1 MLSCGEVDLFELRDT
16 SFLSLAVGALF
27 LKKSVLRTLRL
38 CFVFPFC
45 GCSLLDEVGDEDL
58 EACDLFSL
66 SVGALLWM
74 RTMLLAPEAN
84 SVFPLMWAFPF

>member
-16 SFLSLAVGALF
+16 SFA
-27 LKKSVLRTLRL
+27 
-38 CFVFPFC
+38 FPYC
-45 GCSLLDEVGDEDL
+45 GCSLLNEVGDEDL

-74 RTMLLAPEAN
+74 RSMLLAPEAN
-84 SVFPLMWAFPF
+84 SDFPLM